1 MFINSKYKY
10 NSTKPAQTQQTN
22 QNTEKNNNS
31 NNHQSHNQEEEDHQ
45 EDDKDDISEQVTAGN
60 MNKATENYVNAA
72 KTGNAIVAN
81 TAMNTLKYV
90 QAQAAVDNKKKKEKD
105 DVSGEKLKTVTESSP
120 LDFAKKNLEN
130 KQENK
135 IRFQNSLKQER
146 ANDERKLQAIDSQI
160 EAAKQRVEAAKAA
173 DKSST
178 SEDENISESTINQI
192 EKNALNAK
200 EATKE
205 VESINGEDGIKTAD
219 EDKEVLKEETEKRL
233 IKFSARRFSKML
245 FNGSSGDALK
255 YFIYGEIN
263 NGNREELSVARKMRT
278 DKEVEAVIRKIE
290 FILKKSASGDF
301 TDEDYLELKVLK
313 SKFRQLF
320 YKFKNL

>member
-1 MFINSKYKY
+1 MLINRKYKY
-10 NSTKPAQTQQTN
+10 NSMKPAQTQQTN

-31 NNHQSHNQEEEDHQ
+31 NNHQSHNTEEVDKSIRDHQ

-105 DVSGEKLKTVTESSP
+105 DVSGEKLKAVTESSP

-146 ANDERKLQAIDSQI
+146 ANNERKLQAIDSQI

-178 SEDENISESTINQI
+178 SEDENISESKI
-192 EKNALNAK
+192 EK
-200 EATKE
+200 
-205 VESINGEDGIKTAD
+205 
-219 EDKEVLKEETEKRL
+219 EENVSE
-233 IKFSARRFSKML
+233 
-245 FNGSSGDALK
+245 
-255 YFIYGEIN
+255 
-263 NGNREELSVARKMRT
+263 
-278 DKEVEAVIRKIE
+278 
-290 FILKKSASGDF
+290 
-301 TDEDYLELKVLK
+301 
-313 SKFRQLF
+313 
-320 YKFKNL
+320 